1 MSILLLHWRIHI
13 VLRRAWEWVLVVLRR
28 AWEWVLVVLRRV
40 PIVLRKALLQIQ
52 PSLKVVIVRL
62 MLPEVHLW
70 WLRLLRETGAM
81 VEPAPVL
88 FVVTAHL
95 PILAGGGA

>member
-1 MSILLLHWRIHI
+1 M
-13 VLRRAWEWVLVVLRR
+13 VLRRALEWVLVVLRR
-28 AWEWVLVVLRRV
+28 AWGWVYV

-52 PSLKVVIVRL
+52 PSLKVVIVWL